1 MCEVYMAS
9 IYIRSD
15 SRDIRK
21 YCGSINHNNLH
32 ICKYLGLTKKQ
43 HGIIYTE
50 REAGRQGLRIEN
62 NIYKLHN
69 IKNIQIPI
77 TI

>member
-1 MCEVYMAS
+1 MRFIWHQS
-9 IYIRSD
+9 ILRSD

-21 YCGSINHNNLH
+21 YYGSINHNNLH
-32 ICKYLGLTKKQ
+32 IRKYLGLTKKQ

>member
-1 MCEVYMAS
+1 MGAPNEVYMAS

-21 YCGSINHNNLH
+21 YYGSINHNNLH
-32 ICKYLGLTKKQ
+32 IRKYLGLTKKQ

-62 NIYKLHN
+62 NIYKLYN
-69 IKNIQIPI
+69 I
-77 TI
+77 

>member
-1 MCEVYMAS
+1 MWAPNEVYMAS

-21 YCGSINHNNLH
+21 YYGSINHNNLH
-32 ICKYLGLTKKQ
+32 IHKYLGLTKKQ

-50 REAGRQGLRIEN
+50 REARG
-62 NIYKLHN
+62 
-69 IKNIQIPI
+69 
-77 TI
+77 